1 MKKSIWGI
9 MIVMLLGVISVMSV
23 LATEETQTITA
34 ITFNLNL
41 GDEYNVN
48 VVEVTLDAKG
58 GTFQESCEINE
69 IEGETLTKLELEEW
83 IETEDNKPERTGYEF
98 NGWWIETDDKQERIN
113 DANMVCIPNGTT
125 IYAHWRAC
133 KYTVTFEDQGT
144 TVGELLNVVY
154 GEKYGKFP
162 LVEDGNWD
170 FLGWYTEGTDG
181 VKIEETDFVDL
192 MGDCILYAR
201 WGKEFNI
208 QFIIKQ
214 MTISHNIT
222 ILRGEIYTYEDLLVG
237 LLPDITDSNFT
248 GWSTDENDE
257 IVNGEDTI
265 NIEAN
270 GITLYAQWEMEYT
283 ITFNPNGGSCNES
296 TRLIKASASYGELP
310 TPTRENYTFL
320 GWFTEE
326 VGGIEILSE
335 NIPAEDKTLYAHWEE
350 VEYTITF
357 NPNGGSCNELTRLI
371 NAGGSYGE
379 LPMPTRE
386 NYIFL
391 GWFNEEIGGIEILPE
406 NIPAEDKTLYAH
418 WEEVEYTITFNPNG
432 GSCNESTRP
441 IKSSASYG
449 ELPMPTRA
457 NYTFLGWYTQISG
470 GKKVE
475 SVDKPDK
482 NITLYAQWQLIVV
495 PKTYKITL
503 NPKGGT
509 CKNKVKEVAAG
520 HTCKGSELETPTR
533 KGYVFVGWKNG
544 STVITKDDTLTV
556 NKDLTLEAIWVGTLK
571 KKNVKVSC
579 YQWATGA
586 EISWNTVDGATE
598 YQISYKKKGEK
609 DSEYKKLASVKNPK
623 NKKTLKTRITKKSKK
638 LKNNMQYVF
647 KVEACYKSGNKILKT
662 GSFAEVSHKTK
673 PAITVKLS
681 KKGNLYELRWGKLD
695 SEIEKIEVYTKSSAK
710 LFAQTSQKGIT
721 YMSVGVNRVKKG
733 TKFYIK
739 VTYRAKGKGQKK
751 YCDISNTST
760 AAN

>member
-357 NPNGGSCNELTRLI
+357 NPNGGSCNE
-371 NAGGSYGE
+371 
-379 LPMPTRE
+379 
-386 NYIFL
+386 
-391 GWFNEEIGGIEILPE
+391 
-406 NIPAEDKTLYAH
+406 
-418 WEEVEYTITFNPNG
+418 
-432 GSCNESTRP
+432 STRP

-638 LKNNMQYVF
+638 LKNNTQYVF
-647 KVEACYKSGNKILKT
+647 IVEACYKTGKKILKT
-662 GSFAEVSHKTK
+662 GSVAVVSHKTK
-673 PAITVKLS
+673 PAITVNLS
-681 KKGNLYELRWGKLD
+681 KKDNLYELRWGKLD